1 MPSLLHGAAG
11 GGGRGQPATGTRSQA
26 RYDQA
31 PDGRR
36 LAGEITC
43 DGGTTSLS
51 MSFYRADPVL
61 HPGRAVVRFELHDA
75 YQGTTLTETTRS
87 VRIPR

>member
-11 GGGRGQPATGTRSQA
+11 GGGRGQPATGARAQA

-31 PDGRR
+31 PNGRR

-61 HPGRAVVRFELHDA
+61 HPG
-75 YQGTTLTETTRS
+75 GPSCGSSCTTRT
-87 VRIPR
+87 RGRR